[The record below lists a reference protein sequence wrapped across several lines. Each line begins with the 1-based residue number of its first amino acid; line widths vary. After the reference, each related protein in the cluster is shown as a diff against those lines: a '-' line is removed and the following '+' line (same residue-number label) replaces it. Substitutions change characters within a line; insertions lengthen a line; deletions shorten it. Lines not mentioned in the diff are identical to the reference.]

1 MLLMTVSGLAVVAI
15 GLLMYPVL
23 KDVNPDLAVW
33 YPILRIAEF
42 VVSAACGIYL
52 LAQLEP
58 FPTTCCGST
67 SPPALA
73 ASS

>member
-1 MLLMTVSGLAVVAI
+1 MMVSGLAVVAI

-52 LAQLEP
+52 LAQSRSCR
-58 FPTTCCGST
+58 TTCCGST
-67 SPPALA
+67 SPPVSA